1 MTQNL
6 GHESNQHWFR
16 NFTDMKGMLR
26 MIAEKILGIAS
37 PDRSRRMVVHRMV
50 ISGGNTHTHTHIHTQ
65 RNPYIKLYRCI
76 KCLAGLHC
84 DSDLEA

>member
-50 ISGGNTHTHTHIHTQ
+50 ISGGKTHTHTHKEIL
-65 RNPYIKLYRCI
+65 I
-76 KCLAGLHC
+76 
-84 DSDLEA
+84 

>member
-16 NFTDMKGMLR
+16 NFTYMKGTIR

-37 PDRSRRMVVHRMV
+37 LDRSRRMVVHKKV
-50 ISGGNTHTHTHIHTQ
+50 ISGGKHTHTHTHTYTHKEIL
-65 RNPYIKLYRCI
+65 I
-76 KCLAGLHC
+76 
-84 DSDLEA
+84 